1 MPHLS
6 LHIREESLDPEVERA
21 LIAGLTEAVTS
32 VFGERVRPLVAV
44 ELIGVP
50 QRRRGIGGLPTE
62 EVAPVVL
69 LSLREA
75 AYHLPQVPD
84 APARLVAAAT
94 AAITG
99 ALGEVVGRQTVVT
112 LDGVPAGRS
121 GIGGRVA

>member
-6 LHIREESLDPEVERA
+6 LHIREESLDPDVERS
-21 LIAGLTEAVTS
+21 LIAGLTEAVAT
-32 VFGERVRPLVAV
+32 VFGEQFRPLVAV

-50 QRRRGIGGLPTE
+50 QRRRGIGGLPTD
-62 EVAPVVL
+62 EVAPVVT
-69 LSLREA
+69 LSMREA

-94 AAITG
+94 GAIAG
-99 ALGEVVGRQTVVT
+99 VLGEAVGQQTVVT

-121 GIGGRVA
+121 GLGGRVG

>member
-6 LHIREESLDPEVERA
+6 LHIREESLDADVEPK
-21 LIAGLTEAVTS
+21 LIAALTGAVAV
-32 VFGERVRPLVAV
+32 VFGERFRPLVAV

-50 QRRRGIGGLPTE
+50 QRRRGIGGVPTE
-62 EVAPVVL
+62 EAAPVVT
-69 LSLREA
+69 LSMREA

-94 AAITG
+94 GAITDV
-99 ALGEVVGRQTVVT
+99 LGEAVGKQTVVT

-121 GIGGRVA
+121 GVGGRVG